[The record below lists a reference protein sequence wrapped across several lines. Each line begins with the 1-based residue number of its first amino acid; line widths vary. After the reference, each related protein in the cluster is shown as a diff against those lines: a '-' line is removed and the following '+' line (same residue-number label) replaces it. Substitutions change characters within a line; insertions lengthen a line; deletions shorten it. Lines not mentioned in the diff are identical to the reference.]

1 MYIFLCETDLSLSS
15 NLLYHSSQLSRYS
28 KDIGPRTLGEHMCER
43 FSCRWRGCES
53 STRPGVFFTDS
64 YRHDHEKSCK
74 HRPVALPQPQAQQNN
89 AIAPTA
95 GVPTLQEQIIA
106 DTRGRFRA
114 FNRRL
119 EKQYGNKNVRED
131 SEEEGWH
138 AVARLEE
145 RRGNLKVKPK
155 DNLRDAKDDPHEA
168 KHLLEPGWESLCN
181 LSPEPE
187 EPVNKEEGDAK
198 RKEGN
203 VKRGNPDVGM
213 EDSDVEMADAPPV

>member
-1 MYIFLCETDLSLSS
+1 M
-15 NLLYHSSQLSRYS
+15 
-28 KDIGPRTLGEHMCER
+28 
-43 FSCRWRGCES
+43 
-53 STRPGVFFTDS
+53 
-64 YRHDHEKSCK
+64 
-74 HRPVALPQPQAQQNN
+74 
-89 AIAPTA
+89 
-95 GVPTLQEQIIA
+95 
-106 DTRGRFRA
+106 
-114 FNRRL
+114 
-119 EKQYGNKNVRED
+119 RED

-138 AVARLEE
+138 AVARLDE

-155 DNLRDAKDDPHEA
+155 DDLCDAKDDPHEA

-187 EPVNKEEGDAK
+187 EPVKKEEGDAK